1 MSDAP
6 SLLEAVSLPMAPAR
20 VHFIGIGG
28 IGMSGLA
35 RILAAGG
42 YGVSGSDLNGS
53 ELTEQLVAEGIAVTI
68 GHDRTDGVST
78 ADLIVVTAAMRPDN
92 PEMAAALAGSAPM
105 IKRAALLGLLAN
117 AQRQVAVAGSH
128 GKSTTAGMLV
138 AALRSLDVDPTYAIG
153 AVLGETGT
161 NAARGAG
168 DLMVVEADE
177 YDYSFL
183 HLTPDVAIVTNI
195 DYDHPDL
202 FPDQATYDA
211 AFARFTANVRPG
223 GTLVAAID
231 DPGCARLLASGVIP
245 ASIATI
251 TVGETDDAEWCLTGG
266 DGAWCI
272 RRSGG
277 DELALSLAVPGRHN
291 ARNATAA
298 LAALVALGYD
308 PATALGAL
316 GTFSGVGRRF
326 ELKGDVAGVTVI
338 DDYAHHP
345 SELRAALLA
354 ARERFPDRR
363 RWAVFQPHTF
373 SRTKA
378 LLGDFAAS
386 FDDADRVMI
395 LDVYAA
401 RETDA
406 LGISARDLIDRLP
419 VPGVLARGPGDAA
432 TRLATLVAPG
442 DLVLT
447 LGAGDVTT
455 VGPKLL
461 DLLRRDREVDTRTPE
476 PPQ

>member
-1 MSDAP
+1 MGDAP
-6 SLLEAVSLPMAPAR
+6 SIPATETLPPAPAR

-42 YGVSGSDLNGS
+42 YQVSGSDLTGS
-53 ELTEQLVAEGIAVTI
+53 ELTAQLVAEGIAVTI
-68 GHDRTDGVST
+68 GHDRTDGVSE

-92 PEMAAALAGSAPM
+92 PEMAAALAGSTPVM
-105 IKRAALLGLLAN
+105 KRAALLGLLAN

-138 AALRSLDVDPTYAIG
+138 AALRSLDADPTYAIG

-161 NAARGAG
+161 NAAPGAG
-168 DLMVVEADE
+168 ALMVVEADE

-211 AFARFTANVRPG
+211 AFARFIANVRSD
-223 GTLVAAID
+223 GTVVAAVD
-231 DPGCARLLASGVIP
+231 DPGCVRLLASGAIP
-245 ASIATI
+245 ASVATVTI
-251 TVGETDDAEWCLTGG
+251 GETDDAEWCLTGRE
-266 DGAWCI
+266 GAWRI

-277 DELALSLAVPGRHN
+277 DEREMPLAVPGRHN

-298 LAALVALGYD
+298 LVALVALGYD
-308 PATALGAL
+308 PASALEAL

-373 SRTKA
+373 SRTRA

-386 FDDADRVMI
+386 FNDADRVMI

-401 RETDA
+401 RETET
-406 LGISARDLIDRLP
+406 LGISARDLISRLS

-432 TRLATLVAPG
+432 TQLATLVEPG
-442 DLVLT
+442 DIVLT
-447 LGAGDVTT
+447 LGAGDITT

-461 DLLRRDREVDTRTPE
+461 DLLRRNREVEPRTPE
-476 PPQ
+476 PPR